1 MPSLHTIDLDG
12 SLSNGVSVNNVI
24 DFYGACKVIAES
36 EVIAGWQCIS
46 REFNAGVPRYTTGS
60 VN

>member
-1 MPSLHTIDLDG
+1 
-12 SLSNGVSVNNVI
+12 LSRSVSVNNVI
-24 DFYGACKVIAES
+24 DFYRACKVIAES

-46 REFNAGVPRYTTGS
+46 REFNAGVPRYTAGS